1 MLMNPFVSCAELKVP
16 YQQFFYFPPFH
27 ELVFITLTTMT
38 QSSHYNFM

>member
-16 YQQFFYFPPFH
+16 YQVFNFPPFH